1 MTAKRAGGYVIVLA
15 LLAAW
20 LASASGVIGQPGR
33 VSKTPPRSGDAI
45 ATDAIA
51 FDVQAQAERLKQRL
65 ATAPVPQQPIRNPFV
80 FYSRPAAPPRAAEAP
95 RPLPPASEPLIPDVP
110 PEPELTLIGVAEEK
124 KEQGIVR
131 TALLS
136 GPGEELLMAGVGQTV
151 LGRYKVT
158 AISSEAVELRE
169 MSTDRIRRLGLR

>member
-1 MTAKRAGGYVIVLA
+1 MTVKRAGGYAVVFA

-20 LASASGVIGQPGR
+20 LSSAAGVIGQPER
-33 VSKTPPRSGDAI
+33 VSKTPPRSREAI

-51 FDVQAQAERLKQRL
+51 FDVQAQTERLKHRL

-80 FYSRPAAPPRAAEAP
+80 FYSRPPAPRSAAAP
-95 RPLPPASEPLIPDVP
+95 RPLPPAAEPIVPDVP
-110 PEPELTLIGVAEEK
+110 AEPELTLIGVAEEK

-151 LGRYKVT
+151 LGRYTVT
-158 AISSEAVELRE
+158 AIGPDAVELRDI
-169 MSTDRIRRLGLR
+169 SSDRIRRLGLK